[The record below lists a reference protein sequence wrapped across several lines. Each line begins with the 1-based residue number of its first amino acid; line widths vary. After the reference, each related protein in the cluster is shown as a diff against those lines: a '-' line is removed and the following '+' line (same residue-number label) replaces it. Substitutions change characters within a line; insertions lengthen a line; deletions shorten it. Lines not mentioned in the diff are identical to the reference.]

1 MHVNGNQCPQTSICH
16 SMTSRKLSSRSE
28 QLSPFHVMDILAQA
42 KALSQQGKE
51 IYHLEI
57 GEPDFATAEPIVDA
71 GIDALKQY
79 KTHYTPAL
87 GLPELRA
94 AIAAYYDRKFSLSID
109 PRRIII
115 TPGASGALQLAIL
128 CLLDAGENVL
138 MADPGYPCNKNIAQ
152 VLAAEAI
159 AVPVDADNNYQL
171 DAKSVSQHWN
181 SRTRAAMVAS
191 PSNPTGTIL
200 PRDQLASLCRFV
212 ENKQGCLIIDEI
224 YQGLV
229 YENDDYTALEVSDE
243 CFVINSFSKYF
254 GMTGWRL
261 GWMVVPEF
269 YVDAIDRVAQ
279 NIYLAPPTVSQFAAL
294 TALQAETQII
304 LDARRDEFKKR
315 RDFLLPALEQ
325 MGFEVAVKPQGAFY
339 IYANC
344 HRFTDDSF
352 SWVKN
357 LLVEQGVALTPGIDF
372 GNHLANIHCRFAYT
386 QSLEILQQAV
396 DKIDAFIRT

>member
-1 MHVNGNQCPQTSICH
+1 
-16 SMTSRKLSSRSE
+16 MTSRKLSSRSE

-94 AIAAYYDRKFSLSID
+94 AIAAHYDRKFSLSID

-159 AVPVDADNNYQL
+159 AVPVDAENNYQL
-171 DAKSVSQHWN
+171 DAKSVAQHWN

-212 ENKQGCLIIDEI
+212 EKKQGCLIVDEI

-269 YVDAIDRVAQ
+269 YVDAIDRIAQ

-294 TALQAETQII
+294 TALQAETQVI

-396 DKIDAFIRT
+396 DKIDAFVRT